1 MERALMVIQRS
12 SLVQGHTTVESK
24 RSGFVSTVLLAAGF
38 AVATLSP
45 LSSAH
50 ASHTA
55 KHQDQAA
62 SHASRSA
69 NDAVA
74 SGPKANAD
82 KKADAKAARE
92 KKKAE
97 KAAKRE
103 EKLAK
108 AKAGKKER
116 GDGDKVAK
124 ADSKPMNDDMG
135 GSDDPLEGL

>member
-12 SLVQGHTTVESK
+12 SLDRGHITVESK
-24 RSGFVSTVLLAAGF
+24 RSGLVARALLAAGF

-45 LSSAH
+45 LSAAH
-50 ASHTA
+50 ASHSA
-55 KHQDQAA
+55 KHQDQSAT
-62 SHASRSA
+62 HASKSA
-69 NDAVA
+69 AV
-74 SGPKANAD
+74 SGPKANPD
-82 KKADAKAARE
+82 KKAEAKAARE

-108 AKAGKKER
+108 AKAAKK
-116 GDGDKVAK
+116 GSDGDKVAK
-124 ADSKPMNDDMG
+124 ADKPMNDDMG